1 MAAIEDLKAKVNQKR
16 GLARTNLFSVELPR
30 IAEAAMDGRELNVLC
45 RDIVLPGRQ
54 ILSNE
59 RLIGSQM
66 EKVAYGYAVT
76 DISCTFLCLNDYG
89 VRTYFEAWQN
99 KAFNQE
105 TRELGYS
112 HGLDGYAKP
121 VKIHQLEKSGN
132 PRNILPEFIRKQINI
147 PGLGFLPAPQN
158 RKVYSLELEYAYP
171 TSMNAITFNNE
182 LDGIVELNV
191 QLSYRNWKRI

>member
-30 IAEAAMDGRELNVLC
+30 INGAAMDGRELNVLC

-76 DISCTFLCLNDYG
+76 DISCPFLCLNDYG

-112 HGLDGYAKP
+112 HGPDGYAKT

-147 PGLGFLPAPQN
+147 PGLGFLSAPQN